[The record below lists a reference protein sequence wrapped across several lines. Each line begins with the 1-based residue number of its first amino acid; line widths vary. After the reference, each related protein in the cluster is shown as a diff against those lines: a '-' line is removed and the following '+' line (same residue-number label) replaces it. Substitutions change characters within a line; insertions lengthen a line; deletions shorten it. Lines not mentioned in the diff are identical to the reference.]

1 MFKSIF
7 LPYVNQHTETVVL
20 DSAIAIAAEPGGH
33 PNDAVAHLAL
43 LIGIDLP
50 VLMPE
55 IWSSASNGVLL
66 TDAAHERAKVISER
80 LTQRTKNATVVPE
93 IRLVHAI
100 GETAANL
107 AALHARY
114 ADISFVPTAAGAD
127 SAIAHHYFSAML
139 MHSGRPVLAV
149 PENCIAKAKPKRVV
163 IAWQPTRET
172 TRAVHDA
179 LPFLLAAEK
188 VEVLIVDPVV
198 GEAMH
203 GENPGADIATH
214 LARHGLRVNVVCL
227 PSAGRSVA
235 SAINEY
241 TAHSGANLL
250 VAGGYGHN
258 RLKEFLLGGVTREL
272 FHTATVPVLFAH

>member
-7 LPYVNQHTETVVL
+7 LPYVNQHTEAAVL
-20 DSAIAIAAEPGGH
+20 DSAIAIAAEPCEN
-33 PNDAVAHLAL
+33 PNHAAAHLAV
-43 LIGIDLP
+43 LIGIDMP
-50 VLMPE
+50 VLVPE
-55 IWSSASNGVLL
+55 IWSSASTGILL
-66 TDAAHERAKVISER
+66 CDAAHARAKVVSER
-80 LTQRTKNATVVPE
+80 LEQRTKNATVVPE

-100 GETAANL
+100 ADSAANL

-114 ADISFVPTAAGAD
+114 ADISFVPTASGAE
-127 SAIAHHYFSAML
+127 SALAHHYFSAML

-149 PENCIAKAKPKRVV
+149 PENCIAKAKPKRVI

-179 LPFLLAAEK
+179 IPFLLAAEV
-188 VEVLIVDPVV
+188 VEILIIDPEV
-198 GEAMH
+198 GEAVH

-235 SAINEY
+235 SAINAY
-241 TAHSGANLL
+241 AAHSSADLL

-258 RLKEFLLGGVTREL
+258 RLQEFLLGGVTREL
-272 FHTATVPVLFAH
+272 FQTAAVPVLFAH